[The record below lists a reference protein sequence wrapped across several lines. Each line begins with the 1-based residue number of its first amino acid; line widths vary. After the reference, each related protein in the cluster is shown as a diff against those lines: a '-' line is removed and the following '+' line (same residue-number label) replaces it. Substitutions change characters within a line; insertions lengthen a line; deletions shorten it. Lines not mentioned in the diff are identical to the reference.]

1 MISVRT
7 EALVVG
13 VLLAAGFAGA
23 ALGGDPPAPSAADLA
38 GKVGCRDVHAG
49 NATGGEREL
58 ATCRIGARD
67 VTVVTFDDNARRD
80 DWLGDAQLNV
90 VTLGLFGLPEALVYG
105 DRWAVR
111 TDDLAAADRF
121 VVALHGWWV

>member
-7 EALVVG
+7 EALAIG

-23 ALGGDPPAPSAADLA
+23 ALGGDAPAPSAADLA
-38 GKVGCRDVHAG
+38 GKVGCREVHTG
-49 NATGGEREL
+49 NATGGEREV
-58 ATCRIGARD
+58 ATCRVGGRD

-80 DWLGDAQLNV
+80 EWVRDAQVDV

-121 VVALHGWWV
+121 AVAVHGWRV